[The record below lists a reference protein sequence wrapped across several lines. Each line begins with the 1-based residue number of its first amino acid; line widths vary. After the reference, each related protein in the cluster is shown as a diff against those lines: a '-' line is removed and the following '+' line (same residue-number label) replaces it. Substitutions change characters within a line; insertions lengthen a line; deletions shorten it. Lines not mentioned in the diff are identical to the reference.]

1 MENNSGQ
8 AHDQCGSPEHGLHR
22 RRFLEGLGGG
32 VGAISAAS
40 WAGLFSNPVFA
51 EQTKR
56 KQKRCI
62 LLWLCGGPSQF
73 ESWDP
78 KPGRITGGPFKSIPT
93 SLLGYHVSELMPNCA
108 KIMHKLAVVRSMKT
122 DLENHNTA
130 IDLLNRGDKPRPPF
144 VRPTLGSVLGQQLGQ
159 LDSPIPNF
167 ILLDP
172 CPEGNEFKGFKAGN
186 WAGWLGAE
194 YGPVRLGGQYKLPD
208 VKRLPDI
215 TSTDHEE
222 REALR
227 RFIGRKY
234 ENDRLSAAASSQNAA
249 FARVKG
255 LMSCADLFDLERL
268 PQKDRD
274 RYGPGTFGLHTLLS
288 RHLVENGAPFVMVAN
303 GMPWDS
309 HVFHNEIYQMVI
321 PDLDNIIYQL
331 VTDLEERGMLDDTLV
346 IWGGE
351 FGRTPMVE
359 SNPTLNRSKGR
370 DHHPQA
376 FSLWM
381 AGGGVKGGTTLGATD
396 ELGFHITD
404 RPVHIHDLQA
414 TLLHLLGLDHE
425 RLTFHHAGR
434 DYRLT
439 DVHGKVVKE
448 ILA

>member
-93 SLLGYHVSELMPNCA
+93 SLPGYHVSELMPNCA

-172 CPEGNEFKGFKAGN
+172 CRRGMSSRVLRQATGPDGWVPSTARFG
-186 WAGWLGAE
+186 WAASTSC
-194 YGPVRLGGQYKLPD
+194 RTS
-208 VKRLPDI
+208 RLPDI
-215 TSTDHEE
+215 TTTDHEE

-309 HVFHNEIYQMVI
+309 HVFTMRF
-321 PDLDNIIYQL
+321 
-331 VTDLEERGMLDDTLV
+331 TR
-346 IWGGE
+346 W
-351 FGRTPMVE
+351 
-359 SNPTLNRSKGR
+359 
-370 DHHPQA
+370 
-376 FSLWM
+376 
-381 AGGGVKGGTTLGATD
+381 
-396 ELGFHITD
+396 
-404 RPVHIHDLQA
+404 
-414 TLLHLLGLDHE
+414 
-425 RLTFHHAGR
+425 
-434 DYRLT
+434 
-439 DVHGKVVKE
+439 
-448 ILA
+448 